1 MSSCSWLGAC
11 WSLVVEVEVEVEV
24 SGLTEYQ
31 AAGGCS
37 NGGAGPNE
45 LEGRKHNL
53 LELGKENK
61 NKNKNV

>member
-1 MSSCSWLGAC
+1 M
-11 WSLVVEVEVEVEV
+11 VVEVEVEVEV